1 MAMQTMQEE
10 LESEENKKTSQ
21 GVSLLECAIANDDRD
36 VHDYCPM
43 LFHQPLTAEVV
54 LTLGI
59 NERNSFS
66 CCACSIVEHPHC
78 SFTPTEKV

>member
-10 LESEENKKTSQ
+10 LESEESKKTSQ
-21 GVSLLECAIANDDRD
+21 GVSLLEYAIENDDRD

-43 LFHQPLTAEVV
+43 LYYQSLTAKVV

-59 NERNSFS
+59 NERNSVN
-66 CCACSIVEHPHC
+66 CYNYNIDEHPHC
-78 SFTPTEKV
+78 SFSPAAQV